1 MTIMFVI
8 YLILKI
14 YNFLHIKM
22 TLFDSDDK
30 KFILNTA
37 LGILIG
43 LIAFLLL
50 VVIVIYIWLRF
61 LTKSPGI
68 KNNNDDNDET
78 IDDLEDLFDDV

>member
-1 MTIMFVI
+1 
-8 YLILKI
+8 
-14 YNFLHIKM
+14 M

-43 LIAFLLL
+43 LVAFLLL

>member
-43 LIAFLLL
+43 LVAFLLL